1 MPASYPVNGNLFTIP
16 DYDDSVDMV
25 GAFESY
31 TDSMPAPTS
40 VAGSSTVVV
49 PADINKIFEFNNTS
63 GTRVDHTL
71 TLTGTDF
78 WRVQDGKGY
87 GFQFGIVT
95 ANDYVSIVADG
106 SSVVATLFFCEGEFF
121 CSCNSCFCNPLGCRW
136 FWCRRT
142 GAFILNSSL
151 LSGGD
156 FYG

>member
-1 MPASYPVNGNLFTIP
+1 MPVSYPANGNLFTIP

-106 SSVVATLFFCEGEFF
+106 TSLVLPFSSVKENSFALVTRVSATLWVAAG
-121 CSCNSCFCNPLGCRW
+121 SGADIN
-136 FWCRRT
+136 
-142 GAFILNSSL
+142 AFILNSSL

>member
-31 TDSMPAPTS
+31 TDSMPIPTS

-95 ANDYVSIVADG
+95 ANDYVSIVGDG
-106 SSVVATLFFCEGEFF
+106 SSLVLPFSSVKENSFALVTRVSATLWVVAG
-121 CSCNSCFCNPLGCRW
+121 SGADVN
-136 FWCRRT
+136 
-142 GAFILNSSL
+142 AFILNSSL

>member
-1 MPASYPVNGNLFTIP
+1 MPVSYPVNGNLFTIP

-106 SSVVATLFFCEGEFF
+106 SSLVLPFSSVKEESFCLITRVSATLWVAVGA
-121 CSCNSCFCNPLGCRW
+121 GAD
-136 FWCRRT
+136 T

>member
-1 MPASYPVNGNLFTIP
+1 MPVSYPVNGNLFTIP

-40 VAGSSTVVV
+40 VVGSSTVVV

-106 SSVVATLFFCEGEFF
+106 TSLVLPFSSVKEESFCLITRVSATLWVAVG
-121 CSCNSCFCNPLGCRW
+121 SGADI
-136 FWCRRT
+136 

-151 LSGGD
+151 LSDGD

>member
-106 SSVVATLFFCEGEFF
+106 SSLVLPFSSVKENSFALVTRVSATLWVVAG
-121 CSCNSCFCNPLGCRW
+121 SGADVN
-136 FWCRRT
+136 
-142 GAFILNSSL
+142 AFILNSSL

>member
-1 MPASYPVNGNLFTIP
+1 MPVSYPVNGNLFTIP

-40 VAGSSTVVV
+40 VVGSSTVVV

-106 SSVVATLFFCEGEFF
+106 TSLVLPFSSVKENSFALVTRVSATLWVAAG
-121 CSCNSCFCNPLGCRW
+121 SGADIN
-136 FWCRRT
+136 
-142 GAFILNSSL
+142 AFILNSSL

>member
-1 MPASYPVNGNLFTIP
+1 MPALYPVNGNLFTIP

-31 TDSMPAPTS
+31 TDSMPIPTS

-95 ANDYVSIVADG
+95 ANDYVSIVGDG
-106 SSVVATLFFCEGEFF
+106 SSLVLPFSSVKENSFALVTRVSATLWVVAGAGADV
-121 CSCNSCFCNPLGCRW
+121 N
-136 FWCRRT
+136 
-142 GAFILNSSL
+142 AFILNSSL

>member
-63 GTRVDHTL
+63 GTRVDHTI

-95 ANDYVSIVADG
+95 ANDYVEIVGDG
-106 SSVVATLFFCEGEFF
+106 SSLVLPFPSVKENSFALVTRVSATLWVVAGAGADV
-121 CSCNSCFCNPLGCRW
+121 N
-136 FWCRRT
+136 
-142 GAFILNSSL
+142 AFILNSSL

>member
-1 MPASYPVNGNLFTIP
+1 MPALYPVNGNLFTIP

-95 ANDYVSIVADG
+95 ANDYVSIVGDG
-106 SSVVATLFFCEGEFF
+106 SSLVLPFSSVKENSFALVTRVSATLWVVAG
-121 CSCNSCFCNPLGCRW
+121 SGADVN
-136 FWCRRT
+136 
-142 GAFILNSSL
+142 AFILNSSL

>member
-1 MPASYPVNGNLFTIP
+1 MPVSYPVNGNLFTIP

-106 SSVVATLFFCEGEFF
+106 TSLVLPFSSVKEESFCLITRVSATLWVAVG
-121 CSCNSCFCNPLGCRW
+121 SGVDIN
-136 FWCRRT
+136 T
-142 GAFILNSSL
+142 FILNSSL

>member
-1 MPASYPVNGNLFTIP
+1 MPVSYPVNGNLFTIP

-106 SSVVATLFFCEGEFF
+106 TSLVLPFSSVKENSFALVTRVSATLWVAAGAGADT
-121 CSCNSCFCNPLGCRW
+121 N
-136 FWCRRT
+136 
-142 GAFILNSSL
+142 AFILNSSL

>member
-1 MPASYPVNGNLFTIP
+1 MPALYPVNGNLFTIP

-106 SSVVATLFFCEGEFF
+106 SSLILPFPSVKENSFCLITRVSATLWVVAGAGADI
-121 CSCNSCFCNPLGCRW
+121 N
-136 FWCRRT
+136 
-142 GAFILNSSL
+142 AFILNSSL

>member
-1 MPASYPVNGNLFTIP
+1 MPALYPVNGNLFTIP

-95 ANDYVSIVADG
+95 ANDYVEIVGDG
-106 SSVVATLFFCEGEFF
+106 SSLVLPFSSVKENSFALVTRVSATLWVAVG
-121 CSCNSCFCNPLGCRW
+121 SGADIN
-136 FWCRRT
+136 
-142 GAFILNSSL
+142 AFILNSSL

>member
-1 MPASYPVNGNLFTIP
+1 MPVSYPVNGNLFTIP

-106 SSVVATLFFCEGEFF
+106 TSLVLPFSSVKEESFALVTRVSATLWVAVG
-121 CSCNSCFCNPLGCRW
+121 SGADI
-136 FWCRRT
+136 

-151 LSGGD
+151 LSDGD

>member
-1 MPASYPVNGNLFTIP
+1 MPVSYPVNGNLFTIP

-63 GTRVDHTL
+63 GTRVDHTI

-106 SSVVATLFFCEGEFF
+106 SSLVLPFPSVKENSFCLITRVSATLWVAAG
-121 CSCNSCFCNPLGCRW
+121 SGADVN
-136 FWCRRT
+136 
-142 GAFILNSSL
+142 AFILNSSL

>member
-63 GTRVDHTL
+63 GTRVDHTI
-71 TLTGTDF
+71 TITGTDF

-95 ANDYVSIVADG
+95 ANDYVEIVGDG
-106 SSVVATLFFCEGEFF
+106 SSVLLPFPSVKENSFALVTRVSATLWVAVG
-121 CSCNSCFCNPLGCRW
+121 SGADIN
-136 FWCRRT
+136 
-142 GAFILNSSL
+142 AFILNSSL

>member
-1 MPASYPVNGNLFTIP
+1 MPVSYPVNGNLFTIP

-106 SSVVATLFFCEGEFF
+106 TSLVLPFSSVKEESFCLITRVSATLWVAVG
-121 CSCNSCFCNPLGCRW
+121 SGADVN
-136 FWCRRT
+136 
-142 GAFILNSSL
+142 AFILNSSL

>member
-1 MPASYPVNGNLFTIP
+1 MPVSYPVNGNLFTIP

-106 SSVVATLFFCEGEFF
+106 TSLVLPFSSVKENSFALVTRVSATLWVVAGAGADI
-121 CSCNSCFCNPLGCRW
+121 N
-136 FWCRRT
+136 
-142 GAFILNSSL
+142 AFILNSSL

>member
-106 SSVVATLFFCEGEFF
+106 SSLVLPFSSVKENSFALVTRVSATLWVVAGAGADI
-121 CSCNSCFCNPLGCRW
+121 N
-136 FWCRRT
+136 
-142 GAFILNSSL
+142 AFILNSSL

>member
-71 TLTGTDF
+71 TITGTDF

-106 SSVVATLFFCEGEFF
+106 SSLVLPFSSVKENSFALVTRVSATLWVVAG
-121 CSCNSCFCNPLGCRW
+121 SGADVN
-136 FWCRRT
+136 
-142 GAFILNSSL
+142 AFILNSSL

>member
-1 MPASYPVNGNLFTIP
+1 MPVSYPANGNLFTIP

-31 TDSMPAPTS
+31 TDSMPIPTS

-63 GTRVDHTL
+63 GTRVDHTI

-78 WRVQDGKGY
+78 WRVQNGKGY

-95 ANDYVSIVADG
+95 ANDFVYIVADG
-106 SSVVATLFFCEGEFF
+106 SSVVLPISSVKENSFALVTRVSATQWVIVG
-121 CSCNSCFCNPLGCRW
+121 SGAD
-136 FWCRRT
+136 T
-142 GAFILNSSL
+142 GVFTLNSSL

>member
-1 MPASYPVNGNLFTIP
+1 M
-16 DYDDSVDMV
+16 
-25 GAFESY
+25 
-31 TDSMPAPTS
+31 
-40 VAGSSTVVV
+40 
-49 PADINKIFEFNNTS
+49 
-63 GTRVDHTL
+63 DHTI

-106 SSVVATLFFCEGEFF
+106 TSLVLPFSSVKENSFALVTRVSATLWVAAGAGADI
-121 CSCNSCFCNPLGCRW
+121 N
-136 FWCRRT
+136 
-142 GAFILNSSL
+142 AFILNSSL

>member
-31 TDSMPAPTS
+31 TDSMPIPTS

-106 SSVVATLFFCEGEFF
+106 SSLVLPFSSVKENSFALVTRVSATLWVVAG
-121 CSCNSCFCNPLGCRW
+121 SGADVN
-136 FWCRRT
+136 
-142 GAFILNSSL
+142 AFILNSSL